1 MINQKKVCICADDF
15 GLSGSISE
23 GIIDLVS
30 KKKIQAVSCILNKKI
45 FPKYYKKL
53 KRYKNKVDI
62 GLHINL
68 TENDKG
74 INLKFDNLL
83 NFFKTL
89 FLIFFKKRL
98 IVKEIKNQINE
109 FEKYFK
115 FKPKHIDGHHH
126 IHQLPII
133 NLLIINSILDFKPF
147 VRQSGDSISNI
158 LSRKICIIKSIII
171 SFFSSKLIMIL
182 KKNKI
187 KYNKSFSGIYDFKK
201 NLNFKFFFKYFLIQ
215 IEDNHLIMCH
225 PAKKLKVENYNDTI
239 FNSRLEEYSFYMSR
253 KFNKIKK
260 NKNFKFIQASK
271 F

>member
-1 MINQKKVCICADDF
+1 MINNKKVCICADDF
-15 GLSGSISE
+15 GLSDSISE

-45 FPKYYKKL
+45 FPRYYKKL
-53 KRYKNKVDI
+53 KKYKNKVDI

-68 TENDKG
+68 TENEKG
-74 INLKFDNLL
+74 INLKFNNLV
-83 NFFKTL
+83 NFSKTL
-89 FLIFFKKRL
+89 FLIFFKQRL
-98 IVKEIKNQINE
+98 IIKEIKNQINE

-133 NLLIINSILDFKPF
+133 SFLLINSILEFKPF
-147 VRQSGDSISNI
+147 VRQSGDTISNI
-158 LSRKICIIKSIII
+158 LARKICIIKAIII
-171 SFFSSKLIMIL
+171 SFFSRSLIAIL

-201 NLNFKFFFKYFLIQ
+201 DLSYNSFFENFLIQ

-225 PAKKLKVENYNDTI
+225 PAKKLKVENCNDSI
-239 FNSRLEEYSFYMSR
+239 FNSRLKEYSFYLSA

-260 NKNFKFIQASK
+260 NKNFKFIRASK